1 MKTAMI
7 PVYGNIALY
16 VYKILRCLSKDR
28 LYTKMPSIYLFSI
41 FTMGSLSWRHWE
53 MYSDMYTDMIGQD
66 VLIAHINTPLLSTN
80 IHKAYLQVLYFS

>member
-41 FTMGSLSWRHWE
+41 FTMGSLS
-53 MYSDMYTDMIGQD
+53 
-66 VLIAHINTPLLSTN
+66 
-80 IHKAYLQVLYFS
+80 